1 MKDTI
6 IEKLATLRQK
16 ENQYHDFLDAFIG
29 TLVIIAPDDIWEEI
43 MKLAEEYC
51 KKHKKEK

>member
-16 ENQYHDFLDAFIG
+16 ENQYHNFLNAFIG
-29 TLVIIAPDDIWEEI
+29 TLSAHLSEDMWKKAIEST
-43 MKLAEEYC
+43 EEYC